1 MASTKIVKL
10 DSLNIKVDYLK
21 EAADILADGGL
32 VIIPTETVYGIAANM
47 ADARALERLY
57 KIKQRPKDKPF
68 SLLIDTKEKIEDF
81 AQDIPVSAYKLM
93 DKFWPGPLTLILKS
107 RNKPS
112 SCAQG
117 LGKDTIGIRM
127 PDDNI
132 ALRIIALS
140 GVSVVCPS
148 ANISGKPAPVNFPDA
163 IKNLEG
169 LVDFAIDAGNTRLGM
184 ESTVVDLTVEPTRIL
199 REGAIK
205 KEDIEAAIQKKAVL
219 FICTGNSCRSVMAR
233 ALLEKALKEKNRDD
247 VEVLSAGI
255 MMLEGL
261 TATDEVKE
269 LLRREG
275 IDVSAHRSQKVTRDM
290 IKKSDIILVMEKLH
304 EKRAL
309 ELVPEVK
316 NRLFLLKE
324 FANPVR
330 NTHINSLVK
339 ISNGTKISDNYLDIV
354 DPIGR
359 PFEFYAQTL
368 GVIKEAIGRISNLI

>member
-1 MASTKIVKL
+1 MTSTKIVKL
-10 DSLNIKVDYLK
+10 DSLNLKIDYLK
-21 EAADILADGGL
+21 EAADILGNGGL

-107 RNKPS
+107 KNKH
-112 SCAQG
+112 
-117 LGKDTIGIRM
+117 TIGIRM

-140 GVSVVCPS
+140 GISVVCPS
-148 ANISGKPAPVNFPDA
+148 ANISGKPAPTNFPDA
-163 IKNLEG
+163 IKDLNG
-169 LVDFAIDAGNTRLGM
+169 MVDFAIDAGTTRLGV
-184 ESTVVDLTVEPTRIL
+184 ESSVVDLTVEPICIL

-205 KEDIEAAIQKKAVL
+205 KEDIETVIKKRIVL
-219 FICTGNSCRSVMAR
+219 FICTGNSCRSVMAK
-233 ALLEKALKEKNRDD
+233 ALLEKALKEKNRED

-255 MMLEGL
+255 MMLGGL
-261 TATDEVKE
+261 TATEEVKE
-269 LLRREG
+269 LLTREG
-275 IDVSAHRSQKVTRDM
+275 IDVSAHRSQRVTQNM
-290 IKKSDIILVMEKLH
+290 IKGSDIILVMEKLH
-304 EKRAL
+304 EKRIL
-309 ELVPEVK
+309 QIVPEAK

-324 FANPVR
+324 FAK
-330 NTHINSLVK
+330 IN
-339 ISNGTKISDNYLDIV
+339 NNNLDIA

-359 PFEFYAQTL
+359 PYEFYAQTL
-368 GVIKEAIGRISNLI
+368 GIIKEAIERISNLI